1 ALEAQLPPR
10 GESDVSDR
18 LVHVEQ
24 LRERARGLAGIL
36 AERKRS
42 LERDQGQ
49 LLDAGVVANLEADAA
64 RLRAELVDVDTA
76 LDRVAPESEALTTEE
91 AAFAE
96 ERARFSQSFAATDHA
111 GARAATAA
119 AGVRGEVRSLR
130 HGVER

>member
-42 LERDQGQ
+42 LERDHGQ

-64 RLRAELVDVDTA
+64 RFRAA
-76 LDRVAPESEALTTEE
+76 LAEGDPPLAGVAPESEQLTADE

-96 ERARFSQSFAATDHA
+96 ERSRFAESFTTSDDA
-111 GARAATAA
+111 GARA
-119 AGVRGEVRSLR
+119 
-130 HGVER
+130 